1 MKQASI
7 LATTLLAG
15 LLAAPALAQEGAAL
29 GATGEVYL
37 AKVGTYK
44 ELFPK
49 ERATAPDNTVLAVDL
64 QQPGVAPQRLLVP
77 YSTGSDV
84 ESSPAAIFEDD
95 SNTLFLVWA
104 SRINSISSVLMLAS
118 YDGSRWGQ
126 PIQVT
131 GNPFSSKSSPQ
142 LAITRDSFP
151 STEGGTTVTRQRTII
166 HIVWQEQT
174 GTGNA
179 DVLYTPAILEEG
191 TYLGWNPVFNLTEL
205 VGRQSSG
212 SSFAPPDSLVQAP
225 VLQSGRDARTLVV
238 GFASAETRTLSA
250 IEIDVL
256 PEELSR
262 LAEGAR
268 ANIIDVGRSLYPG
281 NLQGLAEK
289 ARLDIVAHGTAF
301 HEDVILYIADQVR
314 DQILADHGTDLARLS
329 EAARANIID
338 VGVRLSGRGLRDR
351 NDTAKSRIERI
362 DSSDPGK
369 EPAPAHLIHFRV
381 ASSRPVPPM
390 GTNGVRLFL
399 SDSGE
404 EALVAWTDAG
414 KVLYR
419 LSKDDGWAEQR
430 QIKLSDSLDL
440 EHAYGIL
447 KQRIRSR

>member
-1 MKQASI
+1 
-7 LATTLLAG
+7 
-15 LLAAPALAQEGAAL
+15 
-29 GATGEVYL
+29 
-37 AKVGTYK
+37 
-44 ELFPK
+44 
-49 ERATAPDNTVLAVDL
+49 
-64 QQPGVAPQRLLVP
+64 
-77 YSTGSDV
+77 
-84 ESSPAAIFEDD
+84 
-95 SNTLFLVWA
+95 
-104 SRINSISSVLMLAS
+104 MLAS